1 MTEWLD
7 RTRTVVYPIPTRAST
22 LLAPAVGNLAPRPP
36 PPCCKL
42 LGAWSERLQGQG
54 QVGTKTGARDVGAR
68 RVTVL
73 YCTTGVWRRLGQP
86 SIPPVR
92 PPKEGRACGCVRL
105 DENLETGE
113 LAGLVIK
120 TSRPS

>member
-73 YCTTGVWRRLGQP
+73 YDWG
-86 SIPPVR
+86 
-92 PPKEGRACGCVRL
+92 
-105 DENLETGE
+105 
-113 LAGLVIK
+113 LAASGATIHS
-120 TSRPS
+120 TRPSTERGPRLWLRKVGRKPRNW